1 MVYCGKPSKACDAC
15 RAKRTKVRESVALKL
30 QIIEKYLLIIDRYK
44 CDQAIPTCGQCRR
57 AHRECAY
64 RSAQDLLFRNETNH
78 VVGKAQALQ
87 PVSSRTSSSSP
98 PSEFTVLPED
108 FDFNDLED
116 LRDSPQV
123 EDILPIAYN
132 HAFSPRSLVIS
143 LEDQAC
149 SFFFHHYVTE
159 GATPPTSFPAFL
171 PKLFNQP
178 ALGSVANPLPEI
190 VTAVGMAGISN
201 MQNSPA
207 GMIATRQKH
216 TNSLRALNAALRDPS
231 MASTDATM
239 MAIMLLGTFEVGL
252 HISRKPVIF

>member
-1 MVYCGKPSKACDAC
+1 MV
-15 RAKRTKVRESVALKL
+15 
-30 QIIEKYLLIIDRYK
+30 DRYK
-44 CDQAIPTCGQCRR
+44 CDLATPSCGQCRR

-64 RSAQDLLFRNETNH
+64 RSAQDLLFRNETKH

-98 PSEFTVLPED
+98 PSKFTILPED
-108 FDFNDLED
+108 FDFNDVED
-116 LRDSPQV
+116 LGDSLQMENV
-123 EDILPIAYN
+123 LPIAYN
-132 HAFSPRSLVIS
+132 NTFSPRSLVIS

-149 SFFFHHYVTE
+149 SFFFHHYLTA

-171 PKLFNQP
+171 PNLFNQS
-178 ALGSVANPLPEI
+178 AIGSVTNPLPGI
-190 VTAVGMAGISN
+190 ITAVGMAGISN

-207 GMIATRQKH
+207 GMIATREKH
-216 TNSLRALNAALRDPS
+216 TKSLRALNTALRDPS

-252 HISRKPVIF
+252 HISEKPNIFSDNIDSHWRKSSIFEVMAQPCRWCYCTCRGPR